1 MRRITSL
8 ALVFAFLAVPVL
20 AADLGKYTDWN
31 ESPAGYFMTK
41 AEREQW
47 SALTSEAA
55 AAKFVEEFLA
65 KRGPDFAAE
74 VKKRAEQADKY
85 LTIGKLPASKTLR
98 GRLIVL
104 FGPPSGINVSDRTDT
119 STKRDN
125 PVTAGAL
132 SNIGSTGGGGKG
144 DGDGTNLGSGVSTA
158 NLVRTYSITFSGP
171 EIAQTFDVKD
181 LTFVVEADA
190 ATGKDRFAGRTK
202 DKEGQELMEKQA
214 RASIKK

>member
-1 MRRITSL
+1 MRRISSL
-8 ALVFAFLAVPVL
+8 AVAFAFLAVPLL
-20 AADLGKYTDWN
+20 AADLGKYNDWN

-65 KRGPDFAAE
+65 RRGPEFSAE

-98 GRLIVL
+98 GKLIVL
-104 FGPPSGINVSDRTDT
+104 FGPPSGINVSDRTET

-125 PVTAGAL
+125 PAVAGAL
-132 SNIGSTGGGGKG
+132 SNIGSSGSSRSDEG
-144 DGDGTNLGSGVSTA
+144 GTNVGGSMSTA
-158 NLVRTYSITFSGP
+158 SLVRTYSITFSGP
-171 EIAQTFDVKD
+171 EIANTFDVKD
-181 LTFVVEADA
+181 LTFVVEADGSS
-190 ATGKDRFAGRTK
+190 GKDRFAGRTK
-202 DKEGQELMEKQA
+202 EKEGQELMEKQA
-214 RASIKK
+214 RASIRK